1 MSFCM
6 PAQAHVE
13 RIRAGGM
20 AYRLSRLRPQ
30 LLFVIAGL
38 CLLSSWYFAVVIAP
52 AGLGLNAPSVQQG
65 LFPEWF
71 GCREILHHRDP
82 YRPEATRQIELVVF
96 GRAPTASAAPLNQ
109 HRFAYPV
116 FFVFLFFPIAL
127 LPFAVAQF
135 AAFFVCV
142 FLTAISMPLWLPG
155 PQFTNL
161 DKLTFTLF
169 ALASYPNL
177 LALQLRQ
184 PTLIIVSLLAAV
196 YFCVQ
201 SRRLMT
207 AGMLAA
213 LCASKPQLAIA
224 VLLPLSIWSVSEW
237 RIRKAFVVSLG
248 ATLSALLIAAE
259 LAVPGW
265 FGEWLA
271 TLAAYTHYAGGS
283 PLLADLLHGHF
294 VLPAS
299 VLLMGAAVWVSFRF
313 HNSDLLFAISFSA
326 AAFALLFPFQIYNAV
341 LLFPAVLWL
350 TANSNTVMAQGPLLT
365 LLYSCTWIV
374 LGAGWVSAAAL
385 SLSNVLAPGSGLM
398 FWQVP
403 FAAAYLYPFAVA
415 ACLGVYAVSKQAPA
429 TRLLAR

>member
-1 MSFCM
+1 MSLCM
-6 PAQAHVE
+6 PGQVE
-13 RIRAGGM
+13 PIGGL
-20 AYRLSRLRPQ
+20 AAKLSCRRPQ
-30 LLFVIAGL
+30 ALFATAIL
-38 CLLSSWYFAVVIAP
+38 CLASSWYFAAVIAP
-52 AGLGLNAPSVQQG
+52 AGLGLSAPSVQQG

-71 GCREILHHRDP
+71 GCREILHRRDP

-116 FFVFLFFPIAL
+116 FFVFLFVPIAL
-127 LPFAVAQF
+127 APFAVAQF
-135 AAFFVCV
+135 TAFFVGV

-155 PQFTNL
+155 PQFSNL

-169 ALASYPNL
+169 ALASYPIL

-201 SRRLMT
+201 SRRLIT

-224 VLLPLSIWSVSEW
+224 VLLPLSVWCVCAW
-237 RIRKAFVVSLG
+237 RARKAFLLSLG
-248 ATLSALLIAAE
+248 ATLSVLLIAAE
-259 LAVPGW
+259 FAVPGW
-265 FGEWLA
+265 FAEWLA
-271 TLAAYTHYAGGS
+271 TLAAYAHYAGGS
-283 PLLADLLHGHF
+283 PLLADLLQGHCI
-294 VLPAS
+294 LPATA
-299 VLLMGAAVWVSFRF
+299 LLVGAAVWVSFKF
-313 HNSDLLFAISFSA
+313 QDSDLLFAISFST
-326 AAFALLFPFQIYNAV
+326 AAFALIFPFQLYNAV

-350 TANSNTVMAQGPLLT
+350 IANSKIVMAHGQLLT

-374 LGAGWVSAAAL
+374 LGAGWASATAL
-385 SLSNVLAPGSGLM
+385 SLSNLLVPGSGLM

-403 FAAAYLYPFAVA
+403 FAAAYLYPYTVA
-415 ACLGVYAVSKQAPA
+415 ACLGACAVSKGLPAP
-429 TRLLAR
+429 RLKAR